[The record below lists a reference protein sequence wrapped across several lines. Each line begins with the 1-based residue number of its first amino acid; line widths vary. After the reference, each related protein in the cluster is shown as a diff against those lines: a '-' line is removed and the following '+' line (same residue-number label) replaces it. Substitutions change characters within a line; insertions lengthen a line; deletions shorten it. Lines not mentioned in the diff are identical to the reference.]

1 MLKPPTIQNLL
12 FHIPKQ
18 HSLCVCLFVDQAP
31 IPWKMD
37 EDHQFIDRL
46 LQIVNFNSFF
56 LTCQK
61 VTHNVSLLST
71 TIHPS
76 LVFEQRP
83 KPPLAN
89 DVAGLYYKQLSW
101 VHENLVWKSLPQ
113 PVDKDD
119 CRISLREKQLLY
131 LAVYL
136 KMGGTP
142 KSSIYSLIFHYKPSN

>member
-56 LTCQK
+56 NLPESNSQCIPI
-61 VTHNVSLLST
+61 
-71 TIHPS
+71 IH
-76 LVFEQRP
+76 
-83 KPPLAN
+83 
-89 DVAGLYYKQLSW
+89 
-101 VHENLVWKSLPQ
+101 HH
-113 PVDKDD
+113 
-119 CRISLREKQLLY
+119 
-131 LAVYL
+131 
-136 KMGGTP
+136 
-142 KSSIYSLIFHYKPSN
+142 SSILGV

>member
-56 LTCQK
+56 
-61 VTHNVSLLST
+61 
-71 TIHPS
+71 
-76 LVFEQRP
+76 
-83 KPPLAN
+83 
-89 DVAGLYYKQLSW
+89 
-101 VHENLVWKSLPQ
+101 
-113 PVDKDD
+113 
-119 CRISLREKQLLY
+119 
-131 LAVYL
+131 
-136 KMGGTP
+136 
-142 KSSIYSLIFHYKPSN
+142 